1 VLTGTTDE
9 CFCNYYWSSNR
20 LKSTCERYNLN
31 CRLRQQSKRG
41 MSALT
46 TTEQGQEGAANE
58 LDTDGGLTSTD
69 NDAQRVEAYKKQ
81 GNLQFTSGKYNEAV
95 DLYSKGIELDGEN
108 HILYGNRA
116 ASYLKMEMYVQ
127 ALRDA
132 QMSVQIEPKWIKGY
146 HRAATA
152 YIALGRLNEAIE
164 QYEKAL
170 QIKPDEKSFKRL
182 LKSTRSMLKTS
193 RSNIK
198 NMDQWLKLH
207 RGHPDIRM
215 RLGIMAEF
223 WNLSRTSER
232 LMIFNAFLNIISGV
246 TRNAPNMPKYSKKD
260 MSELPMK
267 NYEDLV
273 FPYEWIQYY
282 KGLTPDGKV
291 KHFES
296 MFRNASEH
304 EKTLIINDLKHFFQ
318 APV

>member
-1 VLTGTTDE
+1 MASIAT
-9 CFCNYYWSSNR
+9 
-20 LKSTCERYNLN
+20 
-31 CRLRQQSKRG
+31 Q
-41 MSALT
+41 
-46 TTEQGQEGAANE
+46 
-58 LDTDGGLTSTD
+58 DGGNDPKDSSAVESNTSQT
-69 NDAQRVEAYKKQ
+69 AASESVESYKSQ
-81 GNLQFTSGKYNEAV
+81 GNSKFVNGRYKEAV
-95 DLYSKGIELDGEN
+95 DLYTKGIELDSEN

-116 ASYLKMEMYVQ
+116 ASYLKLEMHAD

-132 QMSVQIEPKWIKGY
+132 QTSVQLEPSWVKGY

-152 YIALGRLNEAIE
+152 YIALGRLNDAVV

-170 QIKPDEKSFKRL
+170 QMKPDDKSFKRL

-198 NMDQWLKLH
+198 SLEQWLAIH

-215 RLGIMAEF
+215 RLGILAEF
-223 WNLSRTSER
+223 WNMSKTSER
-232 LMIFNAFLNIISGV
+232 LMIFNAFLNIIGGT
-246 TRNAPNMPKYSKKD
+246 TRNAPNMPKYTKKE
-260 MSELPMK
+260 MSDLPMK

-273 FPYEWIQYY
+273 FPDEWIKYY
-282 KGLTPDGKV
+282 KGLTPGGKV

-296 MFRNASEH
+296 MFHQASEH

>member
-1 VLTGTTDE
+1 M
-9 CFCNYYWSSNR
+9 NSIA
-20 LKSTCERYNLN
+20 K
-31 CRLRQQSKRG
+31 K
-41 MSALT
+41 
-46 TTEQGQEGAANE
+46 TEQDNNNNKETATNTIKSASNE
-58 LDTDGGLTSTD
+58 EMNAD
-69 NDAQRVEAYKKQ
+69 AYKKQ
-81 GNLQFTSGKYNEAV
+81 GNLKFTSSKYEEAV
-95 DLYSKGIELDGEN
+95 ELYTKGLELDSEN

-116 ASYLKMEMYVQ
+116 AAYLKLERFVN

-132 QMSVQIEPKWIKGY
+132 QMSVQLEPKWIKGY

-182 LKSTRSMLKTS
+182 LKTTRSMLKTS

-198 NMDQWLKLH
+198 NLDHWLKLH
-207 RGHPDIRM
+207 SGHPDIRM

-223 WNLSRTSER
+223 WNLSKTSER

-246 TRNAPNMPKYSKKD
+246 TRNAPNMPKYTKKD
-260 MSELPMK
+260 MSDLPMK
-267 NYEDLV
+267 NYEDLN
-273 FPYEWIQYY
+273 FPNEWIKYY
-282 KGLTPDGKV
+282 KSLTPDGKV